1 MIGAAIV
8 QLLAAPEL
16 VALIGDRVYP
26 VRLPPEPVLP
36 AIAYQVVSETRARA
50 PRSRPGWV
58 KSVVQLSVIGR
69 DYDEAHAVAG
79 VLRRAIDRQ
88 RGVFAGVDV
97 RDVLDDGAQDDPGD
111 DSPQLIATTWRIHWK
126 EPV

>member
-8 QLLAAPEL
+8 QLLATPGL

-26 VRLPPEPVLP
+26 VRLPPEPTLP
-36 AIAYQVVSETRARA
+36 AIAYQVVSEVRARA

-58 KSVVQLSVIGR
+58 KSVVQLSVIGH
-69 DYDEAHAVAG
+69 DYDQAHAVAAA
-79 VLRRAIDRQ
+79 LRRAIDRQ
-88 RGVFAGVDV
+88 RGVYGGIDV

-111 DSPQLIATTWRIHWK
+111 GSPQLIATTWRIHWK
-126 EPV
+126 EP